1 MNNKIHYK
9 DTDITLDLLM
19 KIEHVVRVIAER
31 ELKNFDSAYR
41 AFAAS
46 STYGALM
53 NPASVL
59 WAESAEFIA
68 DEYGRE
74 SESERH

>member
-1 MNNKIHYK
+1 LNNRIHYK
-9 DTDITLDLLM
+9 DTDITFDLLM
-19 KIEHVVRVIAER
+19 KIEHVVRVIAGRER
-31 ELKNFDSAYR
+31 MDFDSAYR

-46 STYGALM
+46 ATYGALM

-74 SESERH
+74 SGRC

>member
-1 MNNKIHYK
+1 
-9 DTDITLDLLM
+9 
-19 KIEHVVRVIAER
+19 VIAER

-46 STYGALM
+46 STYGALI

>member
-1 MNNKIHYK
+1 LNNRIHYK

-31 ELKNFDSAYR
+31 EHKDFDPAYR

-46 STYGALM
+46 ATYGALM
-53 NPASVL
+53 NPVSIL

-68 DEYGRE
+68 DEYER
-74 SESERH
+74 ERH